1 MMQAHQ
7 PGQGDVMNRCVQPS
21 HGCCLKSALSLV
33 MAAVIPGQRNFT
45 RTVTRVVSFQLK
57 AAASLAENAAGKYSL
72 CCW

>member
-1 MMQAHQ
+1 M
-7 PGQGDVMNRCVQPS
+7 
-21 HGCCLKSALSLV
+21 KSALSLV